1 MNAALKLDGI
11 LDALADAVAERVLAK
26 LGHAL
31 PETDGDEVTGR
42 ASGVEPVL
50 IDYTEAAALAGTT
63 VGALEK
69 RVARNRVKG
78 VYRTGVRVQFHRA
91 KFLAGLE
98 KDSR

>member
-1 MNAALKLDGI
+1 MSSQAQLDGI
-11 LDALADAVAERVLAK
+11 LDVLAEAVAERVLAR
-26 LGHAL
+26 LGSYANIPIADHEEPL
-31 PETDGDEVTGR
+31 PQ
-42 ASGVEPVL
+42 AVL
-50 IDYTEAAALAGTT
+50 IDYPEAAALAGTT